1 VVARGSLVIVHRLI
15 AEPVMK
21 LVRLL
26 AIAALGAASLPA
38 LAQIKIGV
46 TLSTTGPAG
55 SLGIPEK
62 NTIALLPKTISG
74 KSVEYIVLDDASDS
88 SAAVVNTRRL
98 TLEDKVDAII
108 GSTTTPNSLAMTDIV
123 AESGTPTISLGSSAR
138 IIEPMSAKK
147 AWVFKTPQTDT
158 MMVLAILE
166 HAAAHGVKSMGYIG
180 FNDALGEAFYAEF
193 EKFAAVRGIKIV
205 ASERFAPRDTS
216 VTAQV
221 LKVVAVQPDMVVI
234 GASGTPA
241 VLPARALVERGY
253 KGKVYFNHGVANND
267 FLRVGGKDIEGMYV
281 PTSPVIV
288 AASLPAG
295 NPAKAQALD
304 YVKRYEAAYGAGS
317 VSAFG
322 AYTWDAWLLLAQAIP
337 QALKTAQPGTR
348 EFRSALRD
356 ALEGLHDLHVSNGV
370 TNMSKNDHLGLDQRA
385 RVVVRVVNGGWK
397 LD

>member
-1 VVARGSLVIVHRLI
+1 MKKLI
-15 AEPVMK
+15 A
-21 LVRLL
+21 LSLL
-26 AIAALGAASLPA
+26 ALAGTSA

-46 TLSTTGPAG
+46 TLSTTGPAV

-62 NTIALLPKTISG
+62 NTIALLPKTIAG

-108 GSTTTPNSLAMTDIV
+108 GSTTTPNSLAMTDAV
-123 AESGTPTISLGSSAR
+123 ADSSTPTISLASSAR
-138 IIEPMSAKK
+138 IIEPMTAKK

-166 HAAAHGVKSMGYIG
+166 HAAKRGMKTMGYIG

-193 EKFAAVRGIKIV
+193 EKFAEVRKIKIV
-205 ASERFAPRDTS
+205 ANERFAPRDTS

-221 LKVVAVQPDMVVI
+221 LKLASSNPDMIVI

-253 KGKVYFNHGVANND
+253 KGSVYFNHGVANPD
-267 FLRVGGKDIEGMYV
+267 FLRVGGKDIEGMFV
-281 PTSPVIV
+281 PTSPVVV
-288 AASLPAG
+288 AAALPADH
-295 NPAKAQALD
+295 PAKAQAMD
-304 YVKRYEAAYGAGS
+304 YVKRYEAVNGLGT

-322 AYTWDAWLLLAQAIP
+322 AYTWDAGLLLSHAIP
-337 QALKTAQPGTR
+337 IALKTAQPGTK
-348 EFRSALRD
+348 EFRVALRE
-356 ALEGLHDLHVSNGV
+356 AIEGTRDLHVSNGV
-370 TNMSKNDHLGLDQRA
+370 MNMSKNDHLGLDQRA
-385 RVVVRVVNGGWK
+385 RVIVKVDGGKWK

>member
-1 VVARGSLVIVHRLI
+1 MKKLI
-15 AEPVMK
+15 A
-21 LVRLL
+21 LSLL
-26 AIAALGAASLPA
+26 ALASASA

-46 TLSTTGPAG
+46 TLSTTGPAV

-62 NTIALLPKTISG
+62 NTIALLPKTIAG

-108 GSTTTPNSLAMTDIV
+108 GSTTTPNSLAMTDAV
-123 AESGTPTISLGSSAR
+123 ADSSTPTISLASSAR
-138 IIEPMSAKK
+138 IIEPMTAKK

-166 HAAAHGVKSMGYIG
+166 HAAKRGMKTMGYIG

-193 EKFAAVRGIKIV
+193 EKFAEVRKIKIV
-205 ASERFAPRDTS
+205 ANERFAPRDTS

-221 LKVVAVQPDMVVI
+221 LKLASSNPDMIVI

-253 KGKVYFNHGVANND
+253 KGSVYFNHGVANPD
-267 FLRVGGKDIEGMYV
+267 FLRVGGKDIEGMFV
-281 PTSPVIV
+281 PTSPVVV
-288 AASLPAG
+288 AAALPADH
-295 NPAKAQALD
+295 PAKAQAMD
-304 YVKRYEAAYGAGS
+304 YVKRYEAVNGLGT

-322 AYTWDAWLLLAQAIP
+322 AYTWDAGLLLSHAIP
-337 QALKTAQPGTR
+337 IALKTAQPGTK
-348 EFRSALRD
+348 EFRVALRE
-356 ALEGLHDLHVSNGV
+356 AIEGTRDLHVSNGV
-370 TNMSKNDHLGLDQRA
+370 MNMSKNDHLGLDQRA
-385 RVVVRVVNGGWK
+385 RVIVKVDGGKWK